1 MNEDK
6 ANQTKQTTVIVWYDA
21 GTMRALVVALV
32 GLVGI
37 IASLFGADEALF
49 SDKAPKIIDALSTI
63 LTLGG
68 VIWAGIARSRQPT
81 PPISLTQAG
90 ADQHN
95 ADNPPVETRL

>member
-6 ANQTKQTTVIVWYDA
+6 ANQTKQLTAIAWYDA
-21 GTMRALVVALV
+21 GTMRALIVSAV

-49 SDKAPKIIDALSTI
+49 DAKAPHIIDALSTI
-63 LTLGG
+63 VTLGG
-68 VIWAGIARSRQPT
+68 VIWAGISRSRQPT
-81 PPISLTQAG
+81 PPITLTQAG

-95 ADNPPVETRL
+95 ADNPPGATP